1 MTQAKKDQN
10 QIPVILGVLNTDGE
24 TPTPPTADPTTHAL
38 GTSNGTTGSDLSGD
52 IASRD
57 ENGTTTMIVVSEV
70 DGITPV
76 ELYVNSSG
84 KLLIKST

>member
-1 MTQAKKDQN
+1 MTAKKDQN
-10 QIPVILGVLNTDGE
+10 QIPVILGILNTDGE
-24 TPTPPTADPTTHAL
+24 TPTPPTANPTTHVL
-38 GTSNGTTGSDLSGD
+38 GTSDGTTGSDLSGD

-57 ENGTTTMIVVSEV
+57 ENGITTMIVVSEV

-84 KLLIKST
+84 KLLIDST

>member
-1 MTQAKKDQN
+1 MTEAKRDQN
-10 QIPVILGVLNTDGE
+10 SIPVILGVLNTDGE
-24 TPTPPTADPTTHAL
+24 TPTPPTVDPTTHAL
-38 GTSNGTTGSDLSGD
+38 GVSNGIGGSDLSGD

-57 ENGTTTMIVVSEV
+57 ENGITTMIVVSEV

-84 KLLIKST
+84 ELLIKST

>member
-1 MTQAKKDQN
+1 MTQAIKDQN
-10 QIPVILGVLNTDGE
+10 SIPTLLAILNTDGE
-24 TPTPPTADPTTHAL
+24 TPTPPTANPTTHAL
-38 GTSNGTTGSDLSGD
+38 GVSDGTTGSDLSGD

-84 KLLIKST
+84 KILIDST